1 MKPSQLGM
9 LSALAA
15 SVCCLG
21 PVLLVVLGLGS
32 LGFGAFLG
40 RYHWWFIGAAL
51 VLLTYAWRT
60 YLREAR
66 RCRTEACEMVQ
77 GKTTRTI
84 LFLASIVVVVFVG
97 LNVYTYASQSGQA
110 PEPPIA
116 SVKDGLASVVIPVE
130 GMTCFTCEFSVES
143 GVKKLPGIVS
153 VDAKT
158 SERAAHVSYD
168 PTKVT
173 LDAIIAAINK
183 TGYTATRPSAGGGE
197 G

>member
-1 MKPSQLGM
+1 MKPGKLGM

-32 LGFGAFLG
+32 LGFGALLG
-40 RYHWWFIGAAL
+40 RYHLWFIGAAL

-60 YLREAR
+60 YLKKAQ

-77 GKTTRTI
+77 GKTTRTT
-84 LFLASIVVVVFVG
+84 LLLASIVVGVFVS
-97 LNVYTYASQSGQA
+97 LNVYTYAGQRGEVSQPRMA
-110 PEPPIA
+110 P
-116 SVKDGLASVVIPVE
+116 VTDGLTAVVIPVE
-130 GMTCFTCEFSVES
+130 GMTCFTCELSVES
-143 GVKKLPGIVS
+143 GVKKLPGVVS